1 MGWTPCLPEVPY
13 DRQTLWQEQRVSC
26 VLILGFFSCLR
37 GLTLSCSSALPHGVC
52 QLAHT
57 LCSPLCHWNNESI
70 TVQRPCM
77 SGSELCQC
85 ACFSPTS
92 KKALVS
98 VRLLHY
104 RGGCMVQEMQPG
116 AVPSSVKSLPGTLI
130 QGGGRDCFG
139 LFPLQPICWPLHLC
153 KKASRGYIAMERK
166 CH

>member
-13 DRQTLWQEQRVSC
+13 DRQTLWQEQRVSY

-85 ACFSPTS
+85 ACFSHTS

-116 AVPSSVKSLPGTLI
+116 ALPSSVKSLPGTLI

-139 LFPLQPICWPLHLC
+139 LFPLQPIC
-153 KKASRGYIAMERK
+153 
-166 CH
+166 